1 MKKTLATVAALG
13 LGLTHA
19 ATLAAPHATAAPAAG
34 KTRAILI
41 VANHTDDEMTTS
53 AWWTHRPGELK
64 VFLWLDATLLG
75 KSKAINPTTGRPVRH
90 DPGEYNP
97 LDYPGGLDTG
107 YFRGSLM
114 NLNAMRKADPS
125 IPRLIYDTPTKTF
138 TDQGRRVTTWTNP
151 GRGAAISYGLPT
163 GRHVTP
169 TATRNA
175 INDVTRNP
183 TKYGLPTGLTWT
195 DLVGA
200 GYYNR
205 SGTGGTTCDTYASP
219 WHGTANTGV
228 SRYAYPQFT
237 GRKAYPICKADPG
250 TGKTRRVVSADVA
263 RVAYSPN
270 GSIPRHFGWLYA
282 GKLTTDTTRSGVFS
296 REQWFATG
304 PARAGR

>member
-1 MKKTLATVAALG
+1 MHRAALAATVAS
-13 LGLTHA
+13 
-19 ATLAAPHATAAPAAG
+19 ATLAAALAATPPVEAAPAPG

-41 VANHTDDEMTTS
+41 VANHPDDEMTTS

-125 IPRLIYDTPTKTF
+125 IPRLLHDTPTKTF
-138 TDQGRRVTTWTNP
+138 TDNGRHVTTWTNP
-151 GRGAAISYGLPT
+151 GRGAAISYGHPT

-169 TATRNA
+169 TSTRNA

-183 TKYGLPTGLTWT
+183 GKYGLPTGLTWT

-205 SGTGGTTCDTYASP
+205 SGTGAPHCDLYANP
-219 WHGTANTGV
+219 YHGAANTGV
-228 SRYAYPQFT
+228 SLYAYPQFT
-237 GRKAYPICKADPG
+237 GRKAYPICKADPA

-263 RVAYSPN
+263 RVAYSPD
-270 GSIPRHFGWLYA
+270 GSIPRYFGWLYA

-304 PARAGR
+304 PARTGR